1 MQAASLRAFLRPSRR
16 SAQVTDRIYVPFG
29 LDFDA
34 YPVPSAPPPR
44 FTAAPRSFADV
55 FGSATG
61 ALPLE
66 VYDPW
71 DLAVAGGSASLR
83 RLRSSCVEGC
93 GAGGVDAVYGAEWCA
108 GCDAAGAL
116 VAAAKAAAGDDRPA
130 LIVWL
135 RRPADY
141 LPDGVTALFVCARD
155 LLCARAC
162 TCA

>member
-1 MQAASLRAFLRPSRR
+1 MVAACLSKLLNRLQPAPP
-16 SAQVTDRIYVPFG
+16 SAQVTDRVYVPFG
-29 LDFDA
+29 LDFSA
-34 YPVPSAPPPR
+34 YPVPSAPPPT

-55 FGSATG
+55 FGAAAG

-83 RLRSSCVEGC
+83 RLNGSCVDGC
-93 GAGGVDAVYGAEWCA
+93 GAGGAGSVYGAEWCA

-116 VAAAKAAAGDDRPA
+116 VAAAQAAAGDGRPA

-141 LPDGVTALFVCARD
+141 LPGGVRRVAAHISR
-155 LLCARAC
+155 
-162 TCA
+162 